1 MLGKTIKVGESSLF
15 EFRWETYN
23 AFNQPTF
30 TNPASTLAAA
40 GPGSAG
46 VIASTI
52 GGPRTMQAALRF
64 RF

>member
-1 MLGKTIKVGESSLF
+1 MLGKLVKLRDSQQL

-30 TNPASTLAAA
+30 TNPASTLAAG
-40 GPGSAG
+40 GPGTAG

-52 GGPRTMQAALRF
+52 GGPRTMQVALRY